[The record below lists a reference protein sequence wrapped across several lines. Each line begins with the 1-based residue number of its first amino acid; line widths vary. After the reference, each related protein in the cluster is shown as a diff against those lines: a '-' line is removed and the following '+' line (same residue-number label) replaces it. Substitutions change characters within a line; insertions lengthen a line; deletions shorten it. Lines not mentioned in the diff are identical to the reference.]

1 MVDAAPTNRFERLR
15 LVLVALS
22 VLLPPVVLRVHLLG
36 TVDRGAAMPLDDLAG
51 FIADFGVSGLVGILL
66 LLALRLSAGLGLC
79 VLALWIAVNLVAYES
94 IHALDALPSFR
105 DAGYLTD
112 ATFLQGS
119 GWGALSSGLALWVAL
134 ASLGLGWAGRKAA
147 VAVPYLLAAVVVSGL
162 VLGLH
167 SGLAWSPAVADWRQ
181 THALLHNWTGAV
193 AGPPPVPAD
202 TDLAAV
208 ASGLAADLSGEPR
221 IGARPSAPNVLLV
234 LVESISGAYLSTTA
248 EAHGRSPRP
257 SMPRLDAFAREHT
270 TYATFL
276 THQINTNRGVYA
288 ALCGDLPKL
297 LPGTPKMSA
306 LAATGRDGCLPQIL
320 RDAGYRTIYLQ
331 AAPLAFML
339 KDQFL
344 PRIGF
349 DRVLGAG
356 SFPEA
361 RARSAWG
368 VDDGTFF
375 EAATRLLRQLQ
386 QQVELHQER
395 RPWFTTLLTVGT
407 HHPYLVPADFAPNM
421 EDDFE
426 RAVAYADQEIARFL
440 EAITRM
446 GVLEDT
452 LVLVSS
458 DESRGL
464 RGEADPIR

>member
-1 MVDAAPTNRFERLR
+1 MVDAAPTTRFERLR

-36 TVDRGAAMPLDDLAG
+36 TADRGAAMPLDDLAG
-51 FIADFGVSGLVGILL
+51 FIADFGVSGLVGVLL

-119 GWGALSSGLALWVAL
+119 GWGALRSGLALWVAL

-147 VAVPYLLAAVVVSGL
+147 VTGPYLIAAVVVCGL

-270 TYATFL
+270 AYATFL

-297 LPGTPKMSA
+297 LPGTPRCPPWRPPDETAASPRSSGTRATERSICRRLPLPSCSRTSSYRGSA
-306 LAATGRDGCLPQIL
+306 STGCSAPAPFRRRVPEAPGVSTTARSSKRRPGSSDSSSNKSSCIKRGGPGS
-320 RDAGYRTIYLQ
+320 RRYSPSAPTTRTWFPRTSRRTWRTTSS
-331 AAPLAFML
+331 APL
-339 KDQFL
+339 
-344 PRIGF
+344 PTPIR
-349 DRVLGAG
+349 
-356 SFPEA
+356 
-361 RARSAWG
+361 RS
-368 VDDGTFF
+368 
-375 EAATRLLRQLQ
+375 
-386 QQVELHQER
+386 
-395 RPWFTTLLTVGT
+395 P
-407 HHPYLVPADFAPNM
+407 
-421 EDDFE
+421 
-426 RAVAYADQEIARFL
+426 
-440 EAITRM
+440 
-446 GVLEDT
+446 
-452 LVLVSS
+452 VSS
-458 DESRGL
+458 KRSPAWAFSRT
-464 RGEADPIR
+464 RWCW